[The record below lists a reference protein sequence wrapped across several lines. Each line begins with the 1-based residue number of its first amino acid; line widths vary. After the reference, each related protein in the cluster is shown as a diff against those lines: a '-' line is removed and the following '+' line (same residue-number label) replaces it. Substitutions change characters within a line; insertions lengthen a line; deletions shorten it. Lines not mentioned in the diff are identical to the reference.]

1 MGHKASSKMNGG
13 QGTLAQR
20 RQTRTLEKGFDV
32 VDAQMAL
39 ALKSVRDAALEVSEE
54 AVGILIG
61 IARHSGEDTVRVAA
75 AREVLKLAGAYPGS
89 GRGAAL
95 SPSDTGRGLIVQ
107 VLNLTTAEAP
117 ITLEMQPLPAQN
129 QLAKAPEPEPL
140 DPEPEA
146 PVA

>member
-20 RQTRTLEKGFDV
+20 RQTRTLEKGFDA

-39 ALKSVRDAALEVSEE
+39 AMKAVRDAALDVGEE

-61 IARHSGEDTVRVAA
+61 IARDSEADIVRVAA
-75 AREVLKLAGAYPGS
+75 IRELMKLAGAYPGS
-89 GRGAAL
+89 GRGAGL
-95 SPSDTGRGLIVQ
+95 SQNDGGRGIVVQ

-117 ITLEMQPLPAQN
+117 AMIEMKPLPAQN
-129 QLAKAPEPEPL
+129 QLVRAVEPEPL
-140 DPEPEA
+140 DPVEVP
-146 PVA
+146 